1 MKTQTIHDIYN
12 TNKVWIIKK
21 TKCYHYYLIQSV
33 KGKTIGKIR
42 TTKKHLTQI
51 FNTYHG
57 IEII

>member
-42 TTKKHLTQI
+42 TTKKHMKKK
-51 FNTYHG
+51 
-57 IEII
+57 